1 MNVEQLDARDVTMW
15 AAGSA
20 SALLG
25 VAFVAGGF

>member
-1 MNVEQLDARDVTMW
+1 MNVEQLKARDVKMW

-25 VAFVAGGF
+25 IALGTFAF